1 MKRTQSVMTR
11 PSTDV
16 SWYHLNPDITHHPL
30 LDDLLSLIYEITIN
44 NAITVWPD
52 FAGLEST
59 LILTCSD
66 EEYAS
71 YCNLLDQVWPTIE
84 EYNNA
89 NGITHSRTDTD
100 I

>member
-30 LDDLLSLIYEITIN
+30 LDDLLALIYEITTN

-52 FAGLEST
+52 FTGLEST
-59 LILTCSD
+59 FILTCSD
-66 EEYAS
+66 EEYTS

-84 EYNNA
+84 EYNNL